1 MDNDISQN
9 DRLSQAIEARL
20 VADERT
26 RDAVI
31 QVSAAA
37 GEITLRGAVDSEG
50 VKEAA
55 EQIAASAT
63 GATLVINELTVT
75 TSEQRAEVNTIPRVP
90 VLPSMGGYAGGGLP
104 GNSGQV

>member
-1 MDNDISQN
+1 LNNDISQN

-31 QVSAAA
+31 EVSAAA
-37 GEITLRGAVDSEG
+37 GEVTLRGAVDSEG
-50 VKEAA
+50 IREAA
-55 EQIAASAT
+55 EQIARSAS
-63 GATLVINELTVT
+63 GATLVINELAVT

-90 VLPSMGGYAGGGLP
+90 LVPGTGGYGGGGFP

>member
-1 MDNDISQN
+1 MESATSQN

-37 GEITLRGAVDSEG
+37 GEVTLRGAVDSEAIR
-50 VKEAA
+50 EAA
-55 EQIAASAT
+55 ERIAASAP
-63 GATLVINELTVT
+63 GATLVVNELTVT
-75 TSEQRAEVNTIPRVP
+75 TAEQRAEVNTIPRVP
-90 VLPSMGGYAGGGLP
+90 VVPNTRGYSGGGP
-104 GNSGQV
+104 TGNAGQV